1 MTAVFTHSGIA
12 KMTTPSTPNSVPT
25 PLTYRDEMR
34 SKMLGIAKRVVAE
47 EGLGALQARRVA
59 DEAGCAVGTIYNV
72 FKNLDNL
79 IIETNSATL
88 SDLGASLVAVAQKGA
103 SITGPGAVAERLQ
116 ALGLAYLDF
125 AVSQNKS
132 WRAVFDHH
140 MAPGN
145 PVPDW
150 YRQKQAQLFALVEQV
165 LGAVITD
172 ETSRSRAARALFSA
186 VHGVVMLSLAGTLG
200 PTDRS
205 ETEAQV
211 RFIVQAVAEGV
222 AHADV

>member
-1 MTAVFTHSGIA
+1 
-12 KMTTPSTPNSVPT
+12 MTTSSSSANPT
-25 PLTYRDEMR
+25 AAPQTYRDEMR
-34 SKMLGIAKRVVAE
+34 AKMLGIAKRVVAE

-79 IIETNSATL
+79 IIDTNSSTL
-88 SDLGASLVAVAQKGA
+88 SDLGVSLVKVAKQGVNSKGSAAV
-103 SITGPGAVAERLQ
+103 SERLE

-125 AVSQNKS
+125 AVEQNRS

-150 YRQKQAQLFALVEQV
+150 YRQKQAQLFELVEQV
-165 LGAVITD
+165 LGDVIKD
-172 ETSRSRAARALFSA
+172 ETGRSRAARALFSA
-186 VHGVVMLSLAGTLG
+186 VHGVVMLSLSGTLG
-200 PTDRS
+200 STDRA
-205 ETEAQV
+205 EAEAQV
-211 RFIVQAVAEGV
+211 RFIVRAVADGV
-222 AHADV
+222 THAN

>member
-1 MTAVFTHSGIA
+1 MTA
-12 KMTTPSTPNSVPT
+12 PPT
-25 PLTYRDEMR
+25 SAPPTYRDEMR
-34 SKMLGIAKRVVAE
+34 MKMLSIAKRVLAD
-47 EGLGALQARRVA
+47 EGLAALQARRVA

-72 FKNLDNL
+72 FKSLDNL
-79 IIETNSATL
+79 IIEANSLTL
-88 SDLGASLVAVAQKGA
+88 SDLGASLIAVAQNSQVAAGKA
-103 SITGPGAVAERLQ
+103 TVAERLQ

-125 AVSQNKS
+125 AVEHNKA

-150 YRQKQAQLFALVEQV
+150 YRQKQAQLFGLVEQV
-165 LGAVITD
+165 LGDVIVD
-172 ETSRSRAARALFSA
+172 GEHRSRAARALFSS

-200 PTDRS
+200 PTDRA

-211 RFIVQAVAEGV
+211 RFIVRAVADGV
-222 AHADV
+222 TRSGP

>member
-1 MTAVFTHSGIA
+1 MTVPP
-12 KMTTPSTPNSVPT
+12 PSNAPSPAS
-25 PLTYRDEMR
+25 PPSYRDEMR
-34 SKMLGIAKRVVAE
+34 TKMLGIAKRVVAE

-72 FKNLDNL
+72 FRNLDNL
-79 IIETNSATL
+79 IIEANSATL
-88 SDLGASLVAVAQKGA
+88 SDLGASLVSVAKEG
-103 SITGPGAVAERLQ
+103 SVFKGPGAVAERLQ

-125 AVSQNKS
+125 AISQNKS

-150 YRQKQAQLFALVEQV
+150 YRQKQGQLFALVEHV
-165 LGAVITD
+165 LGDVIAD
-172 ETSRSRAARALFSA
+172 EHQRSRAARALFSA

-200 PTDRS
+200 EASRA

-211 RFIVQAVAEGV
+211 KFIVQAVAQGV
-222 AHADV
+222 THASA

>member
-1 MTAVFTHSGIA
+1 MSTHA
-12 KMTTPSTPNSVPT
+12 PTPAT

-34 SKMLGIAKRVVAE
+34 AKMLAIAKRVLAD
-47 EGLGALQARRVA
+47 EGLSALQARRVA
-59 DEAGCAVGTIYNV
+59 DEAGCAVGTIYNI

-79 IIETNSATL
+79 IVEANSLTL
-88 SDLGASLVAVAQKGA
+88 SDLGAALIAVAH
-103 SITGPGAVAERLQ
+103 TGGKLTVAERLQ

-125 AVSQNKS
+125 AVEHNRA

-145 PVPDW
+145 PVPGW

-165 LGAVITD
+165 LGDVIVD
-172 ETSRSRAARALFSA
+172 EALRSRAARALFSS

-200 PTDRS
+200 PTDRA

-211 RFIVQAVAEGV
+211 RFIIRAVAEGV
-222 AHADV
+222 SRAGK

>member
-1 MTAVFTHSGIA
+1 MTSPAA
-12 KMTTPSTPNSVPT
+12 PT
-25 PLTYRDEMR
+25 PPTYRDEMR
-34 SKMLGIAKRVVAE
+34 AKMLGIAKRVVAE

-88 SDLGASLVAVAQKGA
+88 SDLGASLVAVAQQGA
-103 SITGPGAVAERLQ
+103 DIQGAGAVAERLQ

-150 YRQKQAQLFALVEQV
+150 YRLKQAQLFALVEGV
-165 LGAVITD
+165 LGEVIAD
-172 ETSRSRAARALFSA
+172 ENSRSRAARALFSA

-211 RFIVQAVAEGV
+211 RFIVRAVAEGV
-222 AHADV
+222 AHAEI

>member
-1 MTAVFTHSGIA
+1 
-12 KMTTPSTPNSVPT
+12 MTTPPVPNASTPTSAPAT
-25 PLTYRDEMR
+25 APTYRDEMR
-34 SKMLGIAKRVVAE
+34 AKMLGIAKRVVAE
-47 EGLGALQARRVA
+47 EGLGALQARRIA

-72 FKNLDNL
+72 FKSLDNL
-79 IIETNSATL
+79 IIEANSATL
-88 SDLGASLVAVAQKGA
+88 SDLGASLVAVARDEAGLK
-103 SITGPGAVAERLQ
+103 GPGAVAERLQ

-125 AVSQNKS
+125 AISQNKS

-150 YRQKQAQLFALVEQV
+150 YRQKQAQLFGLVEHV
-165 LGAVITD
+165 LGEVIAD
-172 ETSRSRAARALFSA
+172 EHHRSRAARALFSA

-200 PTDRS
+200 EADRA

-211 RFIVQAVAEGV
+211 RFIVQAVAQGV
-222 AHADV
+222 AHASA

>member
-1 MTAVFTHSGIA
+1 
-12 KMTTPSTPNSVPT
+12 MTTNPTPNAPT
-25 PLTYRDEMR
+25 PASAPTYRDEMR
-34 SKMLGIAKRVVAE
+34 TKMLSIAKRVVAE

-88 SDLGASLVAVAQKGA
+88 SDLGASLVAVARDGA
-103 SITGPGAVAERLQ
+103 GIKGPGAVAERLQ

-125 AVSQNKS
+125 AISQNKS

-150 YRQKQAQLFALVEQV
+150 YRQKQGQLFALVEHV
-165 LGAVITD
+165 LGDVIAD
-172 ETSRSRAARALFSA
+172 GHHRSRAARALFSA

-200 PTDRS
+200 ETNRA

-211 RFIVQAVAEGV
+211 RFIVQAVAQGV
-222 AHADV
+222 AHASA

>member
-1 MTAVFTHSGIA
+1 MDAV
-12 KMTTPSTPNSVPT
+12 MTTSTPAT
-25 PLTYRDEMR
+25 PPTYRDEMR
-34 SKMLGIAKRVVAE
+34 AKMLVIAKRVVAD

-72 FKNLDNL
+72 FKSLDNL
-79 IIETNSATL
+79 IIETNSTTL
-88 SDLGASLVAVAQKGA
+88 SDLGADLVAVAERGHQGRDT
-103 SITGPGAVAERLQ
+103 SVAARLE

-125 AVSQNKS
+125 AIEHNKS

-150 YRQKQAQLFALVEQV
+150 YRQKQAQLFALVERV
-165 LGAVITD
+165 LGEVVAD
-172 ETSRSRAARALFSA
+172 ADNRSRAARALFSA

-200 PTDRS
+200 PTDRA
-205 ETEAQV
+205 EAEAQV
-211 RFIVQAVAEGV
+211 RFIVRAVAEGV
-222 AHADV
+222 AHASGSPRMGG

>member
-1 MTAVFTHSGIA
+1 MV
-12 KMTTPSTPNSVPT
+12 MTTTPAT
-25 PLTYRDEMR
+25 PPPPTYRDEMR
-34 SKMLGIAKRVVAE
+34 SKMLGIAKRVVAD

-79 IIETNSATL
+79 IVETNSATL
-88 SDLGASLVAVAQKGA
+88 TDLGAALVAVAQKGA
-103 SITGPGAVAERLQ
+103 GIRGPHAVAERLQ

-125 AVSQNKS
+125 AIAQNAS

-165 LGAVITD
+165 LGDVITD
-172 ETSRSRAARALFSA
+172 EQHRSRAARALFSA
-186 VHGVVMLSLAGTLG
+186 VHGVVMLSLSGTLG
-200 PTDRS
+200 PTDRA

-222 AHADV
+222 THASGK

>member
-1 MTAVFTHSGIA
+1 M
-12 KMTTPSTPNSVPT
+12 MTTPP
-25 PLTYRDEMR
+25 TYRDEMR
-34 SKMLGIAKRVVAE
+34 SKMLLIAKRVLAE

-79 IIETNSATL
+79 TIEANSLTL
-88 SDLGASLVAVAQKGA
+88 SELGQTLVAVATKAEGA
-103 SITGPGAVAERLQ
+103 SVSAQLE

-125 AVSQNKS
+125 ADTQNKA

-150 YRQKQAQLFALVEQV
+150 YRQKQAQLFELVERV
-165 LGAVITD
+165 LGEVITD
-172 ETSRSRAARALFSA
+172 AGGRSRAARALFSA
-186 VHGVVMLSLAGTLG
+186 VHGVVMLSLGGTLG
-200 PTDRS
+200 PTDRA

-211 RFIVQAVAEGV
+211 RFIVRAVADGV
-222 AHADV
+222 ARPR

>member
-1 MTAVFTHSGIA
+1 MTNPPTDPAAV
-12 KMTTPSTPNSVPT
+12 PSPP
-25 PLTYRDEMR
+25 TYRDEMR
-34 SKMLGIAKRVVAE
+34 TKMLGIAKRVVAD

-79 IIETNSATL
+79 IVETNSATL
-88 SDLGASLVAVAQKGA
+88 SDLGASLVAVAQRGANAKG
-103 SITGPGAVAERLQ
+103 PDAVADRLQ

-125 AVSQNKS
+125 AIEQNRS

-165 LGAVITD
+165 LGEVIVD
-172 ETSRSRAARALFSA
+172 AHDRSRAARALFSA

-200 PTDRS
+200 PTDRA

-222 AHADV
+222 AHAGGKKVG

>member
-1 MTAVFTHSGIA
+1 MTKPASSPV
-12 KMTTPSTPNSVPT
+12 PPNSAP
-25 PLTYRDEMR
+25 TYRDEMR
-34 SKMLGIAKRVVAE
+34 TKMLGIAKRVVAD

-79 IIETNSATL
+79 IVETNSATL
-88 SDLGASLVAVAQKGA
+88 SDLGASLVAVAEQGA
-103 SITGPGAVAERLQ
+103 NATGVSAVAERLQ

-125 AVSQNKS
+125 AILQNKS

-145 PVPDW
+145 PVPEW
-150 YRQKQAQLFALVEQV
+150 YRQKQAQLFALVERV
-165 LGAVITD
+165 LGDVIAD
-172 ETSRSRAARALFSA
+172 ETERSRAARALFSA
-186 VHGVVMLSLAGTLG
+186 VHGVVMLSISGTLG
-200 PTDRS
+200 PADRA

-211 RFIVQAVAEGV
+211 RFIVQAVADGV
-222 AHADV
+222 ALPTR

>member
-1 MTAVFTHSGIA
+1 
-12 KMTTPSTPNSVPT
+12 MTTAPPT
-25 PLTYRDEMR
+25 PTPPTYRDEMR
-34 SKMLGIAKRVVAE
+34 TKMLGIAKRVVAD

-88 SDLGASLVAVAQKGA
+88 TDLGASLVSVAQKGA
-103 SITGPGAVAERLQ
+103 ALSGPTAVAERLQ

-125 AVSQNKS
+125 AIARNAS

-150 YRQKQAQLFALVEQV
+150 YRQKQAQLFALVEQA
-165 LGAVITD
+165 LGDVIAD
-172 ETSRSRAARALFSA
+172 EQHRSRAARALFSA

-200 PTDRS
+200 PTDRA
-205 ETEAQV
+205 EAEAQV
-211 RFIVQAVAEGV
+211 LFIVRAVAEGV
-222 AHADV
+222 AHVRDT

>member
-1 MTAVFTHSGIA
+1 
-12 KMTTPSTPNSVPT
+12 MTTTPPAT
-25 PLTYRDEMR
+25 PPTYRDEMR
-34 SKMLGIAKRVVAE
+34 AKMLVIAKRVVAD

-79 IIETNSATL
+79 IVEANSTTL
-88 SDLGASLVAVAQKGA
+88 SDLGAALVAVAEKGHGK
-103 SITGPGAVAERLQ
+103 SVAERLE

-125 AVSQNKS
+125 AIAHNRS

-150 YRQKQAQLFALVEQV
+150 YRQKQAQLFALVERV
-165 LGAVITD
+165 LSEVIAD
-172 ETSRSRAARALFSA
+172 GDNLSRAARALFSA

-200 PTDRS
+200 ATDRQ

-211 RFIVQAVAEGV
+211 RFIVRAVAEGV
-222 AHADV
+222 AHAGA

>member
-1 MTAVFTHSGIA
+1 MPTN
-12 KMTTPSTPNSVPT
+12 PSIPP
-25 PLTYRDEMR
+25 TYRDEMR
-34 SKMLGIAKRVVAE
+34 AKMLAIAKRVVAE

-88 SDLGASLVAVAQKGA
+88 SDLGESIVLIAQQGA
-103 SITGPGAVAERLQ
+103 SITGPGAIAERLQ

-125 AVSQNKS
+125 AVSQNRS

-150 YRQKQAQLFALVEQV
+150 YRQKQAKLFALIEQV
-165 LGAVITD
+165 LREVIVD
-172 ETSRSRAARALFSA
+172 ERRCSRAARALFSA
-186 VHGVVMLSLAGTLG
+186 VHGVVMLSLAETLG
-200 PTDRS
+200 PTDRA

-211 RFIVQAVAEGV
+211 RFIIRAVAEGV
-222 AHADV
+222 ARADLDPPPR

>member
-1 MTAVFTHSGIA
+1 MTVTP
-12 KMTTPSTPNSVPT
+12 TTNGPVSASPPS
-25 PLTYRDEMR
+25 YRDEMR
-34 SKMLGIAKRVVAE
+34 TKMLGIAKRVVAE
-47 EGLGALQARRVA
+47 EGLAALQARRVA

-79 IIETNSATL
+79 IIEANSATL
-88 SDLGASLVAVAQKGA
+88 SDLGASLVVVAQKGA
-103 SITGPGAVAERLQ
+103 SIKGPGAVAERLQ

-150 YRQKQAQLFALVEQV
+150 YRDKQAQLFALVEHA
-165 LGAVITD
+165 LGEVIAD
-172 ETSRSRAARALFSA
+172 EQHRSRAARALFSA

-200 PTDRS
+200 PTDRA

-222 AHADV
+222 SHGG